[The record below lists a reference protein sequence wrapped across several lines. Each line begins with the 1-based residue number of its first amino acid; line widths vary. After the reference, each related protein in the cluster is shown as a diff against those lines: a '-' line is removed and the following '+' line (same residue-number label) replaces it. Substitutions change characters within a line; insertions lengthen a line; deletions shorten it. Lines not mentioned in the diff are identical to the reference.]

1 MMKRSTVYLLFLTL
15 MAAFWSAALAQETN
29 RAALVVVL
37 DGGEVVTRCVEF
49 SEAQISGFE
58 LLNRSGLAVE
68 AGGSNLGA
76 SVCRIEETG
85 CPANNCFCQC
95 AGGDCEYWSY
105 WHLLDGNWRYSQIGA
120 GAYQVGDGAV
130 EGWSWGSSSPDEA
143 PEPPLLTFDE
153 VCAEQEPDK
162 AAVAATTAPPAAPS
176 GDGAAAGQWLAYGL
190 LGLIVVGLAA
200 ALLAAQRRSSR

>member
-1 MMKRSTVYLLFLTL
+1 MKRSVVYLLFITL
-15 MAAFWSAALAQETN
+15 VATFLPAVLAQETN

-37 DGGEVVTRCVEF
+37 AGGETVTRCVEF
-49 SEAQISGFE
+49 GEPQISGFE

-76 SVCRIEETG
+76 SVCRIGETG

-95 AGGDCEYWSY
+95 AGGACEYWSY
-105 WHLLDGNWRYSQIGA
+105 WHLLDGNWQYSQVGA
-120 GAYQVGDGAV
+120 GAYQVGAGAV

-143 PEPPLLTFDE
+143 PEPPPLTFAE
-153 VCAEQEPDK
+153 VCLEQEPDT
-162 AAVAATTAPPAAPS
+162 AAVAATTAPPVAPTS
-176 GDGAAAGQWLAYGL
+176 AGDGAAGQWLAYGL